1 MRTDLECLP
10 ARPAVFLDF
19 DGCLVDLAPT
29 PDAARVPRGLP
40 PLLHRVHR
48 LADGALALVSGRP
61 VAQLRAFLPGLHC
74 IMVGSHGAERWD
86 GQGAVARAAVN
97 PATLAHV
104 KARAAEIIG
113 TTQGLIFED
122 KPVAVGL
129 HYRGAPQHFDRLQ
142 GEAEALVAGSP
153 GFHLHHG
160 KMVMELRPDGIG
172 KGQAVAALLRSEP
185 FRGRSPVM
193 MGDDATD
200 EPAFA
205 IANAHG
211 GVSVKVGPGP
221 TCATRRVG
229 SPAQVRRLLTTLA
242 SRLEAR

>member
-1 MRTDLECLP
+1 MDRLP
-10 ARPAVFLDF
+10 TRPAVFLDF

-29 PDAARVPRGLP
+29 PDGVQVPRGLGA
-40 PLLHRVHR
+40 LLHRVHR
-48 LADGALALVSGRP
+48 VNGGAVALVSGRP

-74 IMVGSHGAERWD
+74 VMVGSHGAERWN
-86 GQGAVARAAVN
+86 GQGAIARV
-97 PATLAHV
+97 PIDMDVLARM
-104 KARAAEIIG
+104 KARGAEIIG
-113 TTQGLIFED
+113 TTPGLIFED

-129 HYRGAPQHFDRLQ
+129 HYRGAPQHFDCLRV
-142 GEAEALVAGSP
+142 EAEALIADSP

-172 KGQAVAALLRSEP
+172 KGNAVEELLHKGT
-185 FRGRSPVM
+185 FRGRVPVM

-205 IANAHG
+205 VANRHG
-211 GVSVKVGPGP
+211 GVSVKVGPGI

-229 SPAQVRRLLTTLA
+229 SPVQVRRILSTLA
-242 SRLEAR
+242 ARLEAA